1 MLKELQTPSIVAR
14 RIKYNLQYA
23 KHNSLMM
30 HNWQESNLTII
41 KIHIK
46 ALKREIANWSGCRH
60 PQIATLESR
69 RRHRHIATLEPK
81 SRFKSKL
88 PENFQSWISHRIA
101 RISKW
106 NHINFSSFAR
116 WIRRELHNKHNWVER
131 LKEHTDAEL
140 SWTIQRTQPKASWTI
155 SKLNPS
161 LKCCWKFCKG
171 QFSLFAMI
179 QNQLY
184 SIIIRNAIGNLTKS
198 VNFINWHSIKGMQ
211 DKK

>member
-14 RIKYNLQYA
+14 RIKYKLQYA

-30 HNWQESNLTII
+30 HNRQESNLTII
-41 KIHIK
+41 NIHIK

-69 RRHRHIATLEPK
+69 HRHRHIATLEPK
-81 SRFKSKL
+81 IKIQIETSNLESHTDTL
-88 PENFQSWISHRIA
+88 ISQNRIA

-106 NHINFSSFAR
+106 NHINFSSFAK
-116 WIRRELHNKHNWVER
+116 WIRHELHNKHNWVEW

-161 LKCCWKFCKG
+161 LKCCWKFCKC

-179 QNQLY
+179 QNQL
-184 SIIIRNAIGNLTKS
+184 
-198 VNFINWHSIKGMQ
+198 
-211 DKK
+211 